1 MLIHQDIFFN
11 AREGMKTVAKER
23 FPKRPGI
30 IFMGTPA
37 FAVPSLRSLINEGYS
52 LLAVVTQPDKPM
64 GRGKKMAFS
73 PVKRLALEH
82 NLTVLQPEKVS
93 DNNFC
98 NLIRDKTPDLIIV
111 VAFGQILKKGLLMI
125 PKWGTV
131 NIHASLLPKYRG
143 AAPIQWSILNNES
156 MTGLTVLH
164 VDEGVDT
171 GPILYQE
178 AVPIKK
184 DETAGQLHDRLSD
197 KAGGLLTRFL
207 RIMSEGKVKE
217 RVQDH
222 ASATYAPKID
232 KGMAMI
238 EWNLDVQRISSLI
251 RALDPSPG
259 AYTTIRGITIKMFS
273 PRILDEECLDT
284 VPGRIVRKRK
294 GILAV
299 ETGKGIIEIGEAQC
313 PGKKRLP
320 SKDFLMGFSLP
331 EGAILGK

>member
-1 MLIHQDIFFN
+1 MLIHQDIFN
-11 AREGMKTVAKER
+11 TKEGMKTIAKER

-30 IFMGTPA
+30 IFMGTPE
-37 FAVPSLRSLINEGYS
+37 FAIPSLRSLISEGHKI
-52 LLAVVTQPDKPM
+52 LAVVTQPDRHE

-73 PVKRLALEH
+73 PVKKFALEH
-82 NLTVLQPEKVS
+82 NILTLQPEKVS
-93 DNNFC
+93 DTNFC
-98 NLIRDKTPDLIIV
+98 GLIRDTAPDMIIV
-111 VAFGQILKKGLLMI
+111 VAFGQILNKELLMI
-125 PKWGTV
+125 PKWGAI

-156 MTGLTVLH
+156 MTGLTILR

-178 AVPIKK
+178 AIPIKK
-184 DETAGQLHDRLSD
+184 DETAGQLCDRLSG
-197 KAGGLLTRFL
+197 KAGALLTRFL
-207 RIMSEGKVKE
+207 GIMAEGKAKE
-217 RVQDH
+217 TVQYH
-222 ASATYAPKID
+222 TSATYAPKID

-238 EWNLDVQRISSLI
+238 EWDLDAQRISSLI

-259 AYTTIRGITIKMFS
+259 AYTTIRGIKIKMFS
-273 PRILDEECLDT
+273 PRILDEECLGT

-294 GILAV
+294 GILAI

-313 PGKKRLP
+313 PGKRRLP